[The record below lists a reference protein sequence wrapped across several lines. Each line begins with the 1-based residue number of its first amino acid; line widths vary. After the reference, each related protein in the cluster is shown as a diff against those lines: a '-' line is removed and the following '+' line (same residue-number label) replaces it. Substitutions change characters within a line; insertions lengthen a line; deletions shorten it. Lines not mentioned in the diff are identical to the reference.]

1 MSTESRKQWESA
13 VETIYMIRPT
23 HLNSA
28 GRLFGGI
35 LMQWIDEA
43 AGLVAKRHSR
53 KNVTTASVDNLQF
66 LKGAYQG
73 DTIIINAKLTYVGRT
88 SMEVEV
94 KTFKED
100 IDRHSELI
108 NQAYFTMVALDE
120 NDRPTPVP
128 RLDLQSEEQKTEWKR
143 AEIRRNMRIKL
154 KEEIEDS
161 KVKKVTNVLTFS
173 NKNQ

>member
-1 MSTESRKQWESA
+1 MRAESRKQWESA

-43 AGLVAKRHSR
+43 AGLVAIRHSR
-53 KNVTTASVDNLQF
+53 RNVATVSVDNLQF

-73 DTIIINAKLTYVGRT
+73 DTVIIKARLTYVGRT

-94 KTFKED
+94 KTYKED
-100 IDRHSELI
+100 VDRKSELI

-120 NDRPTPVP
+120 NDKPTPVP
-128 RLDLQSEEQKTEWKR
+128 RLELQSEEQKAEFKKG
-143 AEIRRNMRIKL
+143 EIRRNMRMKL
-154 KEEIEDS
+154 KDELDKSTE
-161 KVKKVTNVLTFS
+161 K
-173 NKNQ
+173 NKGSYFFK

>member
-1 MSTESRKQWESA
+1 MSPESRKQWESA

-43 AGLVAKRHSR
+43 AGLVALRHSR
-53 KNVTTASVDNLQF
+53 RNVTTASVDNLQF

-73 DTIIINAKLTYVGRT
+73 DTVIISAKLVYVGRT

-94 KTFKED
+94 KTYKED
-100 IDRHSELI
+100 INRKSELI
-108 NQAYFTMVALDE
+108 NKAHFTMVALDE
-120 NDRPTPVP
+120 NDSPTPVP
-128 RLDLQSEEQKTEWKR
+128 RLDLQSEEQKAEWKR
-143 AEIRRNMRIKL
+143 AEIRRNMRMKL
-154 KEEIEDS
+154 KEEIENS
-161 KVKKVTNVLTFS
+161 KVKDSAGGSYFFR
-173 NKNQ
+173 

>member
-13 VETIYMIRPT
+13 IETIYMIRPT

-28 GRLFGGI
+28 GRLFGGV

-53 KNVTTASVDNLQF
+53 RNVTTASVDNLQF

-73 DTIIINAKLTYVGRT
+73 DTVIINAKLTYVGRT

-100 IDRHSELI
+100 INRKSELI

-120 NDRPTPVP
+120 NDKPTPVP
-128 RLDLQSEEQKTEWKR
+128 RLDLQSEEQKAEWKR
-143 AEIRRNMRIKL
+143 AEIRRNMRMKL
-154 KEEIEDS
+154 KEEIES
-161 KVKKVTNVLTFS
+161 TKVKNVEPLGNYFLR
-173 NKNQ
+173 

>member
-43 AGLVAKRHSR
+43 AGLVAMRHSR
-53 KNVTTASVDNLQF
+53 RNVTTASIDNLQF

-73 DTIIINAKLTYVGRT
+73 DTVIINAKITYVGRT

-100 IDRHSELI
+100 LERKSELI

-128 RLDLQSEEQKTEWKR
+128 RLDLQSEEQKAEWKR
-143 AEIRRNMRIKL
+143 AEIRRNMRMRL
-154 KEEIEDS
+154 MEEIEDS
-161 KVKKVTNVLTFS
+161 KVKRVTNQLTFS
-173 NKNQ
+173 SKNQ

>member
-1 MSTESRKQWESA
+1 MKAESRKQWESA

-43 AGLVAKRHSR
+43 AGLVAIRHSR
-53 KNVTTASVDNLQF
+53 RNVTTVSVDNLQF

-73 DTIIINAKLTYVGRT
+73 DTVIIKARLTYVGRT

-94 KTFKED
+94 KTYKED
-100 IDRHSELI
+100 VDRKSELI

-120 NDRPTPVP
+120 NDTPTPVP
-128 RLDLQSEEQKTEWKR
+128 RLELQSEEQKAEFKKG
-143 AEIRRNMRIKL
+143 EIRRNMRMKL
-154 KEEIEDS
+154 KDELDKSTE
-161 KVKKVTNVLTFS
+161 K
-173 NKNQ
+173 NKGSYFFK

>member
-13 VETIYMIRPT
+13 VETIYIIRPT

-43 AGLVAKRHSR
+43 AGLVAMRHSR
-53 KNVTTASVDNLQF
+53 RNVTTASIDNLQF

-73 DTIIINAKLTYVGRT
+73 DTVIINAKITYVGRT

-100 IDRHSELI
+100 LDRKSELI

-128 RLDLQSEEQKTEWKR
+128 RLDLQSEEQKAEWKR
-143 AEIRRNMRIKL
+143 AEIRRNMRMRL
-154 KEEIEDS
+154 MEEIEDS
-161 KVKKVTNVLTFS
+161 KVKRVTNQLTFS

>member
-1 MSTESRKQWESA
+1 MKAESRKQWESA

-43 AGLVAKRHSR
+43 AGLVAIRHSR
-53 KNVTTASVDNLQF
+53 RNVTTVSVDNLQF

-73 DTIIINAKLTYVGRT
+73 DTVIIKARLTYVGRT

-94 KTFKED
+94 KTYKED
-100 IDRHSELI
+100 VDRNSTLI

-120 NDRPTPVP
+120 NDKPTPVP
-128 RLDLQSEEQKTEWKR
+128 RLELQSEEQKAEFKKG
-143 AEIRRNMRIKL
+143 EIRRNMRMKL
-154 KEEIEDS
+154 KDELDRSTE
-161 KVKKVTNVLTFS
+161 K
-173 NKNQ
+173 NKGSYFFK

>member
-1 MSTESRKQWESA
+1 MKAESRKQWESA

-43 AGLVAKRHSR
+43 AGLVAIRHSR
-53 KNVTTASVDNLQF
+53 RNVTTVSVDNLQF

-73 DTIIINAKLTYVGRT
+73 DTVIIKARLTYVGRT

-94 KTFKED
+94 KTYKED
-100 IDRHSELI
+100 VDRNSTLI

-120 NDRPTPVP
+120 NDKPTPVP
-128 RLDLQSEEQKTEWKR
+128 RLELQAEEQKAEFKKG
-143 AEIRRNMRIKL
+143 EIRRNMRMKL
-154 KEEIEDS
+154 KDELDKSTE
-161 KVKKVTNVLTFS
+161 K
-173 NKNQ
+173 NKGSYFFK

>member
-1 MSTESRKQWESA
+1 MQTESRKQWESA

-43 AGLVAKRHSR
+43 AGLVAIRHSR
-53 KNVTTASVDNLQF
+53 RNVTTVSVDNLQF

-73 DTIIINAKLTYVGRT
+73 DTVIIKARLTYVGRT

-94 KTFKED
+94 KTYKENVK
-100 IDRHSELI
+100 RQSELI

-120 NDRPTPVP
+120 NDKPTPVP
-128 RLDLQSEEQKTEWKR
+128 RLELQSEEQKAEFKKG
-143 AEIRRNMRIKL
+143 EIRRNMRMHL
-154 KEEIEDS
+154 KNELDKSME
-161 KVKKVTNVLTFS
+161 K
-173 NKNQ
+173 NKGSYFFK

>member
-1 MSTESRKQWESA
+1 MRAESRKQWESA

-43 AGLVAKRHSR
+43 AGLVAIRHSR
-53 KNVTTASVDNLQF
+53 RNVTTVSVDNLQF

-73 DTIIINAKLTYVGRT
+73 DTVIIKARLTYVGRT

-94 KTFKED
+94 KTYKED
-100 IDRHSELI
+100 VDRKSELI

-120 NDRPTPVP
+120 NDKPTPVP
-128 RLDLQSEEQKTEWKR
+128 RLELQSEEQKAEFKKG
-143 AEIRRNMRIKL
+143 EIRRNMRMKL
-154 KEEIEDS
+154 KDELDKSTE
-161 KVKKVTNVLTFS
+161 K
-173 NKNQ
+173 NKGSYFFT

>member
-1 MSTESRKQWESA
+1 MKAESRKQWESA

-43 AGLVAKRHSR
+43 AGLVAIRHSR
-53 KNVTTASVDNLQF
+53 RNVTTVSVDNLQF

-73 DTIIINAKLTYVGRT
+73 DTVIIKARLTYVGRT

-94 KTFKED
+94 KTYKED
-100 IDRHSELI
+100 VDRKSELI

-120 NDRPTPVP
+120 NDKPTPVP
-128 RLDLQSEEQKTEWKR
+128 RLELQSEEQKAEFKKG
-143 AEIRRNMRIKL
+143 EIRRNMRMKL
-154 KEEIEDS
+154 KDELDKSTE
-161 KVKKVTNVLTFS
+161 K
-173 NKNQ
+173 NKGSYFFK

>member
-13 VETIYMIRPT
+13 VETIYIIRPT

-43 AGLVAKRHSR
+43 AGLVAMRHSR
-53 KNVTTASVDNLQF
+53 RNVTTASIDNLQF

-73 DTIIINAKLTYVGRT
+73 DTVIINAKITYVGRT

-100 IDRHSELI
+100 LDRKSELI

-128 RLDLQSEEQKTEWKR
+128 RLDLQSEEQKAEWKR
-143 AEIRRNMRIKL
+143 AEIRRNMRMRL
-154 KEEIEDS
+154 MEEIEDS
-161 KVKKVTNVLTFS
+161 KVKRVTNQLTFS
-173 NKNQ
+173 SKNQ

>member
-1 MSTESRKQWESA
+1 MSIEGRKQWESA
-13 VETIYMIRPT
+13 VETIYMIRPP

-43 AGLVAKRHSR
+43 VSLVAIRHSR
-53 KNVTTASVDNLQF
+53 RNVTTASVDNLQF

-73 DTIIINAKLTYVGRT
+73 DTITIKAKLTYVGRT

-94 KTFKED
+94 KTYKED
-100 IDRHSELI
+100 IDRNSTLI

-120 NDRPTPVP
+120 NDKPTPVP
-128 RLDLQSEEQKTEWKR
+128 RLVLQSEEQKAEWKR
-143 AEIRRNMRIKL
+143 AEIRRNMRMKL
-154 KEEIEDS
+154 KEEIENS
-161 KVKKVTNVLTFS
+161 KVE
-173 NKNQ
+173 NKGSYFFR

>member
-43 AGLVAKRHSR
+43 AGLVAMRHSR
-53 KNVTTASVDNLQF
+53 RNVTTASIDNLQF

-73 DTIIINAKLTYVGRT
+73 DTVIINAKITYVGRT

-100 IDRHSELI
+100 LERKSELI

-128 RLDLQSEEQKTEWKR
+128 RLDLQSEEQKAEWKR
-143 AEIRRNMRIKL
+143 AEIRRNMRMRL
-154 KEEIEDS
+154 MEEIEDS
-161 KVKKVTNVLTFS
+161 KVKRVTNQLTFS
-173 NKNQ
+173 SKSQ

>member
-43 AGLVAKRHSR
+43 AGLVAMRHSR
-53 KNVTTASVDNLQF
+53 RNVTTASIDNLQF

-73 DTIIINAKLTYVGRT
+73 DTVIINAKITYVGRT

-100 IDRHSELI
+100 LNRKSELI

-120 NDRPTPVP
+120 YDRPTPVP
-128 RLDLQSEEQKTEWKR
+128 RLDLQSEEQKAEWKR
-143 AEIRRNMRIKL
+143 AEIRRNMRIRL
-154 KEEIEDS
+154 MEEIEDS
-161 KVKKVTNVLTFS
+161 KVKRITNALTFS

>member
-1 MSTESRKQWESA
+1 MSVGSRKQWESQ

-43 AGLVAKRHSR
+43 AGLVAIRHSR
-53 KNVTTASVDNLQF
+53 RNVTTASVDNLQF

-73 DTIIINAKLTYVGRT
+73 ETIIIRAKLTYVGRT

-100 IDRHSELI
+100 INRNSELI

-128 RLDLQSEEQKTEWKR
+128 RLDLQSEEQKAEWKR
-143 AEIRRNMRIKL
+143 AEIRRKMRMKL
-154 KEEIEDS
+154 VEELEES
-161 KVKKVTNVLTFS
+161 KIKKVTNTLTFS
-173 NKNQ
+173 GKNQ

>member
-1 MSTESRKQWESA
+1 MRAESRKQWESA

-43 AGLVAKRHSR
+43 AGLVAIRHSR
-53 KNVTTASVDNLQF
+53 RNVTTVSVDNLQF

-73 DTIIINAKLTYVGRT
+73 DTVIIKGRLTYVGRT

-94 KTFKED
+94 KTYKED
-100 IDRHSELI
+100 VNRKSELI
-108 NQAYFTMVALDE
+108 NRAYFTMVALDE

-128 RLDLQSEEQKTEWKR
+128 RLELQSEEQKAEFKKG
-143 AEIRRNMRIKL
+143 EIRRNMRMKL
-154 KEEIEDS
+154 KDELDKSTE
-161 KVKKVTNVLTFS
+161 K
-173 NKNQ
+173 NKGSYFFK

>member
-43 AGLVAKRHSR
+43 AGLVAMRHSR
-53 KNVTTASVDNLQF
+53 RNVTTASIDNLQF

-73 DTIIINAKLTYVGRT
+73 DTVIINAKITYVGRT

-100 IDRHSELI
+100 LDRKSELI

-128 RLDLQSEEQKTEWKR
+128 RLDLQSEEQKAEWKR
-143 AEIRRNMRIKL
+143 AEIRRNMRMRL
-154 KEEIEDS
+154 MEEIEDS
-161 KVKKVTNVLTFS
+161 KVKRVTNQLTFS

>member
-43 AGLVAKRHSR
+43 AGLVAMRHSR
-53 KNVTTASVDNLQF
+53 RNVTTASIDNLQF

-73 DTIIINAKLTYVGRT
+73 DTVIINAKITYVGRT

-100 IDRHSELI
+100 LDRKSELI

-128 RLDLQSEEQKTEWKR
+128 RLDLQSEEQKAEWKR
-143 AEIRRNMRIKL
+143 AEIRRNMRMRL
-154 KEEIEDS
+154 MEEIEDS
-161 KVKKVTNVLTFS
+161 KVKRVTNQLTFS
-173 NKNQ
+173 SKNQ

>member
-1 MSTESRKQWESA
+1 MKAESRKQWESA

-43 AGLVAKRHSR
+43 AGLVAIRHSR
-53 KNVTTASVDNLQF
+53 RNVTTVSVDNLQF

-73 DTIIINAKLTYVGRT
+73 DTVIIKARLTYVGRT

-94 KTFKED
+94 KTYKED
-100 IDRHSELI
+100 VDRKSTLI

-120 NDRPTPVP
+120 NDKPTPVP
-128 RLDLQSEEQKTEWKR
+128 RLELQSEEQKAEFKKG
-143 AEIRRNMRIKL
+143 EIRRNMRMKL
-154 KEEIEDS
+154 KDELDKSTE
-161 KVKKVTNVLTFS
+161 K
-173 NKNQ
+173 NKGSYFFK

>member
-13 VETIYMIRPT
+13 VETIYIIRPT

-28 GRLFGGI
+28 GRLVGGI

-43 AGLVAKRHSR
+43 AGLVAMRHSR
-53 KNVTTASVDNLQF
+53 RNVTTASIDNLQF

-73 DTIIINAKLTYVGRT
+73 DTVIINAKITYVGRT

-100 IDRHSELI
+100 LDRKSELI

-128 RLDLQSEEQKTEWKR
+128 RLDLQSEEQKAEWKR
-143 AEIRRNMRIKL
+143 AEIRRNMRMRL
-154 KEEIEDS
+154 MEEIEDS
-161 KVKKVTNVLTFS
+161 KVKRVTNQLTFS

>member
-1 MSTESRKQWESA
+1 MKAESRKQWESA

-43 AGLVAKRHSR
+43 AGLVAIRHSR
-53 KNVTTASVDNLQF
+53 RNVTTVSVDNLQF

-73 DTIIINAKLTYVGRT
+73 DTVIIKARLTYVGRT

-94 KTFKED
+94 KTYKED
-100 IDRHSELI
+100 VDRNSTLI

-120 NDRPTPVP
+120 NDKPTPVP
-128 RLDLQSEEQKTEWKR
+128 RLELQSEEQKAEFKKG
-143 AEIRRNMRIKL
+143 EIRRNMRMKL
-154 KEEIEDS
+154 KDELDKSTE
-161 KVKKVTNVLTFS
+161 K
-173 NKNQ
+173 NKGSYFFK